1 MSWTENSLKESAN
14 CFQWFVSTGET
25 KPTLQ
30 LRDWDTGWQRS
41 SWDWPWEIS
50 HLTDL
55 SGDGCVLF
63 FFFFGHTAWH
73 VGSLV
78 PWPGIEPKPPALGI
92 RSLNH
97 WTIREVS
104 DMSFFAFDWKG
115 ETLTQV
121 FQSKTEL
128 QKAFLTEIMEKN
140 LNTWNKPADKLPCNL
155 KNSDVLVLGNVDNLL
170 DNTVLKQNPEMCE
183 CVGGE
188 RYRENRRE
196 ITVEIWPPH

>member
-1 MSWTENSLKESAN
+1 MGADV
-14 CFQWFVSTGET
+14 CFF
-25 KPTLQ
+25 LF
-30 LRDWDTGWQRS
+30 
-41 SWDWPWEIS
+41 IS
-50 HLTDL
+50 
-55 SGDGCVLF
+55 
-63 FFFFGHTAWH
+63 GHTARH
-73 VGSLV
+73 VGSFV
-78 PWPGIEPKPPALGI
+78 PWPGIYPKPPALGI

-104 DMSFFAFDWKG
+104 NMSFFASDWKG

-121 FQSKTEL
+121 FQSKTEW
-128 QKAFLTEIMEKN
+128 QKAFLTEIMGNN
-140 LNTWNKPADKLPCNL
+140 LYTWNKPADKLPCNL

-196 ITVEIWPPH
+196 ITVETWPPH